1 MPSLQEFRAGKPGFY
16 PDQSIYAEFACATL
30 GLTFEELDNGT
41 GLVFRVNS
49 AGSSACFSGGRGS
62 FYPQNSATAATL
74 AADKYFAQVA
84 LDRTGMPT
92 LGGQYFF
99 LHERHRAHRP
109 PGHERVDA
117 IALFRRLG
125 GRAFLKPLAGSRGD
139 FAQAITDQSALAGY
153 LDEVARYYDAVL
165 MQPIVSGREYRIF
178 VLDDR
183 ILYSARKLP
192 PSLVG
197 DGARAVSELLA
208 DHDIALQSHG
218 LSPATL
224 ARPEA
229 GDTGVVLPPGAR
241 RDIPG
246 RMNRSAGGSM
256 LFEAPG
262 AERAAFALAKQAVRV
277 LGLRAAAV
285 DMFTDVAGEPD
296 NIRIIE
302 VNANPSIRF
311 LEDSDRADLIL
322 AIWRHTFAAT
332 GLLGV

>member
-1 MPSLQEFRAGKPGFY
+1 MPSLQDLRAGKPGFY
-16 PDQSIYAEFACATL
+16 PDQTIYAEFACARF
-30 GLTFEELDNGT
+30 GLTFEELDKGT
-41 GLVFRVNS
+41 GLVFRVSS
-49 AGSSACFSGGRGS
+49 AGFSVCFSAGRGS

-74 AADKYFAQVA
+74 AGDKYFAQVA
-84 LDRTGMPT
+84 LDRSGLPT

-109 PGHERVDA
+109 PGHERADA
-117 IALFRRLG
+117 MVHFRQLG
-125 GRAFLKPLAGSRGD
+125 GAAFLKPLTGSRGD
-139 FAQAITDQSALAGY
+139 FAQTIATESALADY

-197 DGARAVSELLA
+197 DGVRAVSQLLA
-208 DHDIALQSHG
+208 DHDMALQSRG
-218 LSPATL
+218 LSPAALTQQQS
-224 ARPEA
+224 
-229 GDTGVVLPPGAR
+229 GDTGVVLPAGSR

-262 AERAAFALAKQAVRV
+262 AERAAFALATQAVRA

-285 DMFTDVAGEPD
+285 DMFTDVAGEAD